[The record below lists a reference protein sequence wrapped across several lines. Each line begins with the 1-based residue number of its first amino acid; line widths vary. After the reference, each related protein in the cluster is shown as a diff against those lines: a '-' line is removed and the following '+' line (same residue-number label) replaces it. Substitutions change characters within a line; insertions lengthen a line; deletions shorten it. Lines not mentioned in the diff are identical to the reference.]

1 MDIVGLEPRRS
12 DLARGILIARSARPL
27 DATAQ
32 DALWAALA
40 SAGVTERTEEETEDH
55 AEDPDRQFH
64 AAPWLP
70 PAPEE
75 LAAHR
80 AAVEAAGAVFELDKV
95 WFVKVETGADG
106 VAWLELEAESRADAL
121 DDDDEDDDDA
131 GELGD
136 ELLGEIAVPP
146 STDEP
151 PPTEEVLY
159 AAPDA
164 PAEAPLA
171 DVRDADDEDEDD
183 LDDADD
189 LDSIQLESHWRNG
202 APPFEHS
209 VSFPIERYPEI
220 IDDYDWE
227 SFGIA
232 VKLAGTPTLGEES
245 VINAF
250 FALWLSVYQDERA
263 DDFEPFQRADVI
275 HDRRHRSAL
284 MWVERFAVPATAA
297 DQVHFL
303 LWIAARLDEIV
314 PIAWARFDSVDDTM
328 KARANGDDGEPPFVL
343 AGNPF
348 ADRFRRQGE
357 EAALAW
363 AVSQSSWS
371 RRELAGMLVEV
382 ALEHDPDDPKAALVA
397 ERLLRRAQ
405 SFDAGSDAA
414 GYLAIVLVRQHR
426 LPEAIQLA
434 ETAPSRDVRLLVIGE
449 IAEHAPAELGSALA
463 LLDDT
468 TARET
473 PPEDLAELVASI
485 ARHAPSSGPGAGA
498 APGHLAAVLAKLPA
512 DVRLVP
518 HLYNASFSVDRP
530 QALAILRRVIG
541 LPEPVKAA
549 GEARTALVMAW
560 NNACIHA
567 HALGDYRLAV
577 ELADGGQRFAAENPY
592 IYHSAACAYAAVG
605 QIDRA
610 IAQVALAIEHD
621 YEHAEKMETDADL
634 APLAS
639 DPRFAALFV
648 EWRGKR
654 ADLN

>member
-1 MDIVGLEPRRS
+1 MEIVGLEPRRS

-27 DATAQ
+27 DASAQ
-32 DALWAALA
+32 QALWDALAA
-40 SAGVTERTEEETEDH
+40 AGVTERTEEEVEDH
-55 AEDPDRQFH
+55 ATDPARQLH

-70 PAPEE
+70 PAAEE
-75 LAAHR
+75 LATQR
-80 AAVEAAGAVFELDKV
+80 AALEAAAATFELEMV

-106 VAWLELEAESRADAL
+106 LAWLELAAETSEELAEEEPTEPAEVVDA
-121 DDDDEDDDDA
+121 
-131 GELGD
+131 
-136 ELLGEIAVPP
+136 IF
-146 STDEP
+146 DEP
-151 PPTEEVLY
+151 PQEVLY

-164 PAEAPLA
+164 PPAAVIAEDEDP
-171 DVRDADDEDEDD
+171 DEDDDEDDIEGDVQVETV
-183 LDDADD
+183 
-189 LDSIQLESHWRNG
+189 QLESHWRNG
-202 APPFEHS
+202 PPPFEHS
-209 VSFPIERYPEI
+209 VTFPIERYPEI

-232 VKLAGTPTLGEES
+232 LKLSGPALAGEES
-245 VINAF
+245 VVNAF

-303 LWIAARLDEIV
+303 LWIVARLNEIV
-314 PIAWARFDSVDDTM
+314 PIAWARFDTVDDAM
-328 KARANGDDGEPPFVL
+328 KAHANAADGGPPFVL

-363 AVSQSSWS
+363 AVSQSAWS
-371 RRELAGMLVEV
+371 KRELAGMLVEV
-382 ALEHDPDDPKAALVA
+382 ALEHDPDDPKTAVVA

-405 SFDAGSDAA
+405 SFEPASDAV

-426 LPEAIQLA
+426 LPEAIGLA
-434 ETAPSRDVRLLVIGE
+434 RSAPSRDVRLLVIGE
-449 IAEHAPAELGSALA
+449 IAEHAPGELAAALD
-463 LLDDT
+463 LLDVE

-473 PPEDLAELVASI
+473 PPEDLAELTASV
-485 ARHAPSSGPGAGA
+485 ARHASS
-498 APGHLAAVLAKLPA
+498 HLAAVLARLPD
-512 DVRLVP
+512 DVALVP

-530 QALAILRRVIG
+530 QALAILRRVLA
-541 LPEPVKAA
+541 LPEPPKDA
-549 GEARTALVMAW
+549 GEARTAIVMAW

-567 HALGDYRLAV
+567 HALGDYKLAV
-577 ELADGGQRFAAENPY
+577 ELADGGQRFATENPY

-610 IAQVALAIEHD
+610 IASVALAIEHE
-621 YEHAEKMETDADL
+621 YEHSEKMETDADL
-634 APLAS
+634 ASLQS
-639 DPRFAALFV
+639 DPRFSSLFV
-648 EWRGKR
+648 EWRAKR